1 MPILQ
6 KKEIVELFERWK
18 ALNPHPTTE
27 LEYKNTYTLL
37 VAVVLS
43 AQATDQSVNKATR
56 SLFAKIDHPKK
67 MIALGEKGLIPYVKS
82 IGLYKTKASNI
93 IALSKILI
101 EKYKGEVPESRK
113 ELEALPGVGRKTAN
127 VILNTAFGEPLIA
140 VDTHVFRVAQRT
152 GLVPLAKVP
161 IAVEKA
167 LEKRVPPEY
176 KQHAHHWLILHG
188 RYICKARTPLCPACP
203 VNDLCKYPNKTT

>member
-56 SLFAKIDHPKK
+56 SLFAKIDQPQK
-67 MIALGEKGLIPYVKS
+67 MIALGERGLIPHVKS
-82 IGLYKTKASNI
+82 IGLYKAKASNI

-101 EKYKGEVPESRK
+101 EKYKGEVPQSRE

-152 GLVPLAKVP
+152 GLVAPAKTP

-167 LEKRVPPEY
+167 LEKRVPYEY
-176 KQHAHHWLILHG
+176 KEHAHSLVN
-188 RYICKARTPLCPACP
+188 PAWA
-203 VNDLCKYPNKTT
+203 LYLQSTYASLPNLSGQGSL